1 MLRKFILLS
10 AITINSTMAATPVT
24 DVTAY
29 KHMIENVQQTMLLI
43 KEAQQQ
49 TERISSVENSLKSTP
64 NPLLKD
70 IGNMKGKLQDSYDII
85 YKINKPGELSS
96 GNIRDISSNID
107 SIFTPIGKLYESGNY
122 EQRKNYVQMSM
133 REAVITTESIK
144 TDVVKN
150 YKDIEHLLSVADSAE
165 TQAEKHDIAIK
176 FAALNAKIQNDLL
189 FLMAQ
194 TTKVQ
199 TIMNYSG
206 YDVAEPKNN
215 SLFGSGSSSNPFGN
229 EPVIYK
235 NKKITKCTD
244 TLKMMGRCK

>member
-1 MLRKFILLS
+1 MLRKFLLLS
-10 AITINSTMAATPVT
+10 AISLNSAAAATPVT
-24 DVTAY
+24 DITAY
-29 KHMIENVQQTMLLI
+29 KHMIDNVQQTMSLV

-49 TERISSVENSLKSTP
+49 TERMSSVEGALKSTP
-64 NPLLKD
+64 NPLLRD

-85 YKINKPGELSS
+85 YNINKPGELSS

-122 EQRKNYVQMSM
+122 EQRKNYINMSM

-150 YKDIEHLLSVADSAE
+150 YKDIEYLLSIADNAE
-165 TQAEKHDIAIK
+165 TQAEKQDVAIK

-199 TIMNYSG
+199 TMMNYSG
-206 YDVAEPKNN
+206 YDAAEPKNN
-215 SLFGSGSSSNPFGN
+215 SLFGSGNSNPFQKEEG
-229 EPVIYK
+229 IYTRADRK
-235 NKKITKCTD
+235 AKCTD
-244 TLKMMGRCK
+244 YTRALGMCK